1 MPEPYRGKRNEP
13 KYVKYVA
20 EEIAKI
26 RNVSIDELAEKTK
39 ENFKR
44 LFRL

>member
-1 MPEPYRGKRNEP
+1 M
-13 KYVKYVA
+13 KYVA

-39 ENFKR
+39 ENFKDY
-44 LFRL
+44 LDYEAKQGFL